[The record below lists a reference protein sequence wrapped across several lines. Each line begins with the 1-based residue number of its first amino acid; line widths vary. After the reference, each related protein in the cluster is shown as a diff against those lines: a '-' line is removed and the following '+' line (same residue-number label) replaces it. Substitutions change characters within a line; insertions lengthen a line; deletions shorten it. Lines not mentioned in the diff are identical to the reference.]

1 MRSAVSQES
10 GGIHEPAV
18 GPRLGR
24 LSSWL
29 LLLSIPLI
37 SRAAEVYV
45 YEPQHHGRYYT
56 NPADGSASVPVHFEV
71 FGGSAHVPGCL
82 QLKNLDTDSFAL
94 ETTCLDSAEFSLNR
108 LVPGRYML
116 SLYAR
121 GASETAKV
129 VEFEVRTMD
138 DAAPTI
144 QFPALVSDGVT
155 VAVPEGSQEA
165 LPLTL
170 KYELINAEIP
180 LSRFRVC
187 VTTQDS
193 TNPICFPSDRSE
205 IVLSNLGPG
214 TYKLSF
220 EVSLS
225 QEPYMRFPHTKRD
238 IVVRVFPLE
247 DMLPS
252 IVTYPH
258 DELDY
263 AVTSAE
269 DSTVVILNYHLV
281 GESSAIELVQ
291 VCVQVDPLPDMREP
305 LLQITCLAPKDR
317 SLQLS
322 NMRMGSYNVKLVLRS
337 LAAPQTFYPSS
348 LRDIPIY
355 IRLPEE
361 FLPTYEW
368 QELKA
373 WHTVPS
379 GLEIR
384 LPLSESKSL
393 RKEARIP
400 SPWRLQLAMP
410 APCSFFLRREV
421 FRDTSV
427 NEILYARNIAYAND
441 YPPLMSCREAAAVK
455 CDRPSHCFSLSAD
468 GAIVQGGESAESAGL
483 FNRRLELHLN
493 PDCG

>member
-1 MRSAVSQES
+1 MRP

-24 LSSWL
+24 PSSWL
-29 LLLSIPLI
+29 LLLSIPLT
-37 SRAAEVYV
+37 SHAAEVYV
-45 YEPQHHGRYYT
+45 YEPQHLGRYYT
-56 NPADGSASVPVHFEV
+56 NPANGSASVPVHFEV
-71 FGGSAHVPGCL
+71 FGGSGHVPGCL
-82 QLKNLDTDSFAL
+82 QLKNLGTDSFAL
-94 ETTCLDSAEFSLNR
+94 DTTCLDSTAFSLNR
-108 LVPGRYML
+108 LAPGRYSL

-121 GASETAKV
+121 GAAEKAKV
-129 VEFEVRTMD
+129 VEFEVRRVE

-144 QFPALVSDGVT
+144 QFPALVSDVVT
-155 VAVPEGSQEA
+155 VAVPEGLQEA

-170 KYELINAEIP
+170 KYALINAEIP

-193 TNPICFPSDRSE
+193 TKPVCFPSDRSE

-238 IVVRVFPLE
+238 IEVRVFPLE
-247 DMLPS
+247 DILPS
-252 IVTYPH
+252 IFTYPH

-269 DSTVVILNYHLV
+269 DSTVIILNYHLV

-291 VCVQVDPLPDMREP
+291 VCVQVDPLLDIDMREP
-305 LLQITCLAPKDR
+305 LLRMTCLAPKDR

-322 NMRMGSYNVKLVLRS
+322 NMRIGSYNVKLVLRS
-337 LAAPQTFYPSS
+337 LAAPQTFYASS
-348 LRDIPIY
+348 RREIPLF

-361 FLPTYEW
+361 FVPTYDW

-384 LPLSESKSL
+384 LPLSESQSL

-421 FRDTSV
+421 FRDTFV
-427 NEILYARNIAYAND
+427 DELLYARNIAYAND
-441 YPPLMSCREAAAVK
+441 YPPLISCREAAAVK
-455 CDRPSHCFSLSAD
+455 CDRSSHCFSLSAD